1 VSRVAAEAK
10 LGGSLRVSV
19 SWTLGGG
26 TADRVRI
33 LREGPGGEEVLADIQ
48 DRDKIAAGSIS
59 DGPFVP
65 GAEKVSLVYRVEAWV
80 ASVESPVAV
89 GEAPADVPPLVER
102 VTEVV
107 QSIERGAVMLT
118 WDTLPREGAAQGYA
132 IFRQRGDGTEGELV
146 GKVDDPF
153 AREFEYAV
161 EDPLKA
167 AGWRHFVVPYVGGRY
182 LLDPEVLT
190 FRGKV
195 PDESL
200 EKRVARGQ
208 RLPNLGISWDPFP
221 GAVGYSVA
229 VGDGKEVL
237 VKKPYLEVSGLQS
250 PLMGTTHQVKVFA
263 LDAEGKTTG
272 LVTLEIRY
280 EHYPRV
286 APKEEER

>member
-1 VSRVAAEAK
+1 
-10 LGGSLRVSV
+10 
-19 SWTLGGG
+19 
-26 TADRVRI
+26 
-33 LREGPGGEEVLADIQ
+33 
-48 DRDKIAAGSIS
+48 
-59 DGPFVP
+59 
-65 GAEKVSLVYRVEAWV
+65 
-80 ASVESPVAV
+80 
-89 GEAPADVPPLVER
+89 
-102 VTEVV
+102 
-107 QSIERGAVMLT
+107 
-118 WDTLPREGAAQGYA
+118 
-132 IFRQRGDGTEGELV
+132 
-146 GKVDDPF
+146 
-153 AREFEYAV
+153 
-161 EDPLKA
+161 
-167 AGWRHFVVPYVGGRY
+167 VVPYVGGRY